1 MKLAVLLAAAALP
14 MLSASAFAVDYNQ
27 TFVLQGNGTGSGGF
41 GAANVQL
48 TITGTNTL
56 SWNIIYTGLSGSL
69 TGADLRDPSNA
80 VIVNLGGAGSS
91 GLTSSPLTGT
101 STALTTSQVNSLTN
115 SGQWK
120 ITLDT
125 ASFPTGEISGALP
138 ATTNNGP
145 VPEPASLGLLAIG
158 VASLMWKTRRK
169 AG

>member
-14 MLSASAFAVDYNQ
+14 MFSASAFAVDYNQ
-27 TFVLQGNGTGSGGF
+27 TFALQGNGTGSSGF
-41 GAANVQL
+41 GAAQVSIA
-48 TITGTNTL
+48 ITSTNTL
-56 SWNIIYTGLSGSL
+56 SWSIIYTGLSGSL

-80 VIVNLGGAGSS
+80 VAVNLAGAGSS

-101 STALTTSQVNSLTN
+101 ATLTSNQVSSIEN

-125 ASFPTGEISGALP
+125 ARFPTGEISGALP
-138 ATTNNGP
+138 ATTTNGP

-158 VASLMWKTRRK
+158 TAALMVKMRRRV
-169 AG
+169 G